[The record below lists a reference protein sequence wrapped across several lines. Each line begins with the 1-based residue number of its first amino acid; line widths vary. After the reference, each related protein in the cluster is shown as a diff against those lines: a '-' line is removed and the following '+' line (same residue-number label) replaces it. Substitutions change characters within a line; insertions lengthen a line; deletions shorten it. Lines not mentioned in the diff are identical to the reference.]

1 MLMKKMYLCIYYCS
15 AMRNVVAFCLLL
27 SVTAFCV
34 RAQVCGCTDPMALN
48 YNGKAMVNDGTCKY
62 AHSVIKAE
70 VLGKLDP
77 LIQGTSSLLYWN
89 NNYWTYNDHNDNCLY
104 RIDSTNAAT
113 AETLCMNKIRN
124 FDTEEISQDD
134 QYLYFGD
141 IGNNSGK
148 RKGLQILRIRKD
160 AIRNKVYKV
169 DTIRFSYEDQT
180 DFTARPHATNFDC
193 EAFIVTKD
201 SIFLFTKQWA
211 SGKTTYYGIPKTP
224 GKHIARKHET
234 YNAGGLITGASYIPQ
249 YRLVVLC
256 GYDYAGGRSL
266 TALHPFIILLYD
278 FQGNNFFSGN
288 KRRLDFKTMSK
299 SQVEAIAT
307 SNALDYFITNEHFTT
322 TQLGITLDLPA
333 RLQRINLRQY
343 LLPYLRRFNKTN
355 SPSSAD

>member
-1 MLMKKMYLCIYYCS
+1 MKNKT
-15 AMRNVVAFCLLL
+15 AFFFGGPCLLFIAIIGTSL
-27 SVTAFCV
+27 QWCQ
-34 RAQVCGCTDPMALN
+34 AQICGCTDPLAKN
-48 YNGKAMVNDGTCKY
+48 YNANATINNGQCVY
-62 AHSVIKAE
+62 APSFINAKE
-70 VLGKLDP
+70 IGVLNTK
-77 LIQGTSSLLYWN
+77 IESSSSLIYWN
-89 NNYWTYNDHNDNCLY
+89 NNYWTYNDHKDCCLY
-104 RIDSTNAAT
+104 LLDSTNAT
-113 AETLCMNKIRN
+113 IKKTICIPRINN
-124 FDTEEISQDD
+124 YDTEEISQDSL
-134 QYLYFGD
+134 YLYFGD
-141 IGNNSGK
+141 IGNN
-148 RKGLQILRIRKD
+148 KGNRRNLHILRI
-160 AIRNKVYKV
+160 NKQSIVNKTFKI
-169 DTIRFSYEDQT
+169 DTIWFSYEDQT

-201 SIFLFTKQWA
+201 SIYLFTKQWA

-224 GKHIARKHET
+224 GRHVARKHET

-288 KRRLDFKTMSK
+288 KRRLDFNTMSK

-333 RLQRINLRQY
+333 RLQQINLRQY
-343 LLPYLRRFNKTN
+343 LLPYLRRFNDTN
-355 SPSSAD
+355 SPSSAN

>member
-1 MLMKKMYLCIYYCS
+1 MKTKLFFLVLLITISGLC
-15 AMRNVVAFCLLL
+15 M
-27 SVTAFCV
+27 
-34 RAQVCGCTDPMALN
+34 AQICGCTDPMAIN
-48 YNGKAMVNDGTCKY
+48 YNANATVNNGKCVY
-62 AHSVIKAE
+62 APSFIEAKE
-70 VLGKLDP
+70 IGVLNTK
-77 LIQGTSSLLYWN
+77 IESSSSLIYWN
-89 NNYWTYNDHNDNCLY
+89 NNYWTYNDHKDCCLY
-104 RIDSTNAAT
+104 LLDSTNAT
-113 AETLCMNKIRN
+113 IKKTLCIPGIKNY
-124 FDTEEISQDD
+124 DTEEISQDSL
-134 QYLYFGD
+134 YLYVGD
-141 IGNNSGK
+141 IGNN
-148 RKGLQILRIRKD
+148 KGTRRNLHILRI
-160 AIRNKVYKV
+160 NKQSIVNQTFKI
-169 DTIRFSYEDQT
+169 DTIWFSYEDQT

-224 GKHIARKHET
+224 GKHIARKHGT

-307 SNALDYFITNEHFTT
+307 SNAMDYYITNEHFTT